1 MIESFDG
8 KMPRVSEL
16 AHVHPLAC
24 VRGDVE
30 IGDHCM
36 VWPGAVIT
44 ADAGTIRIGKCTII
58 EDNSSLHVGTYED
71 WLKTERGVLEI
82 GDYVTI
88 GHGAVVHGRK
98 IGNHALIGM
107 NAVVLQHVEIG
118 ESCIIA
124 AGAVVPVGMKIPA
137 RSFVA
142 GVPAKVKSELKKEQA
157 YWVGD
162 GFEERNTYYIDY
174 IRKLKDSQ
182 TGGGDAAE
190 G

>member
-8 KMPRVSEL
+8 KEPRIAPS

-30 IGDHCM
+30 VGEHAMI
-36 VWPGAVIT
+36 WPGAVIT

-58 EDNSSLHVGTYED
+58 EDNCSLHVGTYED

-82 GDYVTI
+82 GDFVTI
-88 GHGAVVHGRK
+88 GHGAVVHCRR
-98 IGNHALIGM
+98 IGDHSMIGM
-107 NAVVLQHVEIG
+107 NAVVLQNAEIG
-118 ESCIIA
+118 QRCVIA
-124 AGAVVPVGMKIPA
+124 AGAVVPEGMKVPD

-142 GVPAKVKSELKKEQA
+142 GVPAKVKSELRAEQA
-157 YWVGD
+157 YWVGE
-162 GFEERNTYYIDY
+162 GFEEDTSYYADY
-174 IRKLKDSQ
+174 VRKLRESRRIEPG
-182 TGGGDAAE
+182 TME

>member
-8 KMPRVSEL
+8 EMPRVSES

-30 IGDHCM
+30 IGDYCM
-36 VWPGAVIT
+36 IWPGAVIT

-58 EDNSSLHVGTYED
+58 EDNCALHVGTYED

-98 IGNHALIGM
+98 IGNHSMIGM
-107 NAVVLQHVEIG
+107 NAVVLQNVEIG
-118 ESCIIA
+118 DSCVIA
-124 AGAVVPVGMKIPA
+124 AGAVVPVGMRVPA

-142 GVPAKVKSELKKEQA
+142 GVPATVKSELKKEQA
-157 YWVGD
+157 YWVGE
-162 GFEERNTYYIDY
+162 GFEEDNSYYIDY
-174 IRKLKDSQ
+174 IRRLKESRLFGPD
-182 TGGGDAAE
+182 TKKA
-190 G
+190 